1 MNGTE
6 LRRRTYDFAV
16 VALVLGA
23 IAMIAAGLMRLETN
37 TEDAL
42 SWLPDDSPARE
53 SFEVFHAQFGTDDFI
68 VLTWEDCSSDDPRLR
83 SLARR
88 LRDRDAGGLLQRVTT
103 GPEVRN
109 YLIDEV
115 GLKPA
120 QAYRRL
126 RGIFFGVT
134 EPDLTCAVV
143 ELSDRG
149 TANRRSVMEFVRQ
162 EVEAVEGLDWDA
174 ISIGGYPYL
183 ARHFDAQ
190 IKQSFQR
197 SLIPSVVLATI
208 VSLLCLRDLGLT
220 LITFV
225 GAALA
230 AGMSVALI
238 PLCGHKLGGLASI
251 IPTLTFVLTASG
263 CLHLIRYS
271 LPRVGDVGYLLR
283 VGWRPCTVSTVTTAI
298 GMASLARSG
307 FPAIR
312 EFGMFC
318 AAGVL
323 VSLVLQLVVV
333 PWMLW
338 RFGQPGLRRMA
349 GRSGIPRRWGAWL
362 HGVVQL
368 RWPIAVVAAFAFC
381 LGSVGLTRL
390 SASVEIDS
398 LFSPRSPVL
407 ESLARMERR
416 LGPLDQAEVMVVFPS
431 TTAEG
436 FERRFRWVRA
446 MQARWI
452 HVPPVRVSHSLVN
465 YLPDP
470 PGRGDGPSLVQRSVF
485 RRKLLEAREEL
496 ARGPFLRVTE
506 EGEIW
511 RVSLRV
517 PFADRVDFDRLKRD
531 VKAVAAEVNQE
542 FAGAAPNEAPVVD
555 VTGMTFLFH
564 HAQNHLLED
573 LFWNFLMAF
582 ALITPLMVI
591 VLRSLSLGLVAMIPN
606 LLPTVWAFGALGML
620 GMPVDL
626 AIAMTASVA
635 LGIAVDD
642 TSHLIIRFR
651 ELGGSLRQIWP
662 ALDQAMRDCGPA
674 MFYTTAIGV
683 SGIMASWFIQ
693 LYVIARF
700 SAMISALLGL
710 ALIADIAVLP
720 ALLAIVGSVEQPPA
734 GDEPEESNYH

>member
-1 MNGTE
+1 MSRND
-6 LRRRTYDFAV
+6 LRRRFYDISV
-16 VALVLGA
+16 VALLLAAVALIALGVF
-23 IAMIAAGLMRLETN
+23 RLETN

-53 SFEVFHAQFGTDDFI
+53 SFEVFHNQFGIDDFVVI
-68 VLTWEDCSSDDPRLR
+68 TWDGCTSEDGRLSSLASRLR
-83 SLARR
+83 EFDST
-88 LRDRDAGGLLQRVTT
+88 GLLERVTI
-103 GPEVRN
+103 GPEVRDH
-109 YLIDEV
+109 LVFEI
-115 GLKPA
+115 GLSAA

-149 TANRRSVMEFVRQ
+149 TKDRRSAMEYIQRSV
-162 EVEAVEGLDWDA
+162 DA
-174 ISIGGYPYL
+174 IDGLAWDEVSVGGYPYL

-197 SLIPSVVLATI
+197 SVIPSVVLATI
-208 VSLLCLRDLGLT
+208 VAMLCLRDFGLT
-220 LITFV
+220 LITFAC
-225 GAALA
+225 AALA
-230 AGMSVALI
+230 AGLSVALI
-238 PLCGHKLGGLASI
+238 PLFGHKMGGLDTI

-271 LPRVGDVGYLLR
+271 LPQVGDVRYLLR
-283 VGWRPCTVSTVTTAI
+283 QGWRPCTVSTVTTAI

-312 EFGMFC
+312 EFGVFC

-323 VSLVLQLVVV
+323 VSLLLQLVVV

-349 GRSGIPRRWGAWL
+349 GRTSVQRRWGAWL
-362 HGVVQL
+362 NGVVQL
-368 RWPIAVVAAFAFC
+368 RWPVAIIAAFAFG
-381 LGSVGLTRL
+381 LGIVGLTRL
-390 SASVEIDS
+390 SASVEIDG

-407 ESLARMERR
+407 ENLARMERQ
-416 LGPLDQAEVMVVFPS
+416 LGPLDQAEVMVTFPS
-431 TTAEG
+431 SDADG

-470 PGRGDGPSLVQRSVF
+470 PGGRDGRSLVQQSVF
-485 RRKLLEAREEL
+485 RRKLLTAREEL
-496 ARGPFLRVTE
+496 AKGPFLRVTDSE
-506 EGEIW
+506 EIW

-531 VKAVAAEVNQE
+531 VLAVASEVNEQY
-542 FAGAAPNEAPVVD
+542 AGGATDQHPAVD

-564 HAQNHLLED
+564 HAQNHLLQD

-582 ALITPLMVI
+582 ALITPLLVI
-591 VLRSLSLGLVAMIPN
+591 VLRSIPLGLVSMIPN
-606 LLPTVWAFGALGML
+606 LLPTVWAFGAMGMMGL
-620 GMPVDL
+620 PVDL

-642 TSHLIIRFR
+642 TSHLVIRFR
-651 ELGGSLRQIWP
+651 ERGGSLRKIWP
-662 ALDQAMRDCGPA
+662 ALNDAMRDCGPA
-674 MFYTTAIGV
+674 MFYTTAIGI

-710 ALIADIAVLP
+710 ALIADIALLP
-720 ALLAIVGSVEQPPA
+720 ALLAIIGSANIDRAGESKDPA
-734 GDEPEESNYH
+734 